1 MIQWTDRH
9 WRYFIRGITNKTLL
23 FTEMTMADA
32 LVHNAEDLEPFLG
45 HDGEEYPLALQLGG
59 SDPRTLGE
67 AAALATA
74 YGRYDSLNLNSGCP
88 SGKAKK
94 VGFGAE
100 LMLDPPLVRQI
111 VHEMVRRCGDS
122 AVTVK
127 CRLGV
132 DPGRTAWDELLEYVH
147 AVRDGGARHVVV
159 HARTCMLHG
168 LSPAQNRSVP
178 PLRYDAVHDLVAA
191 FPDMTFTLNGGVK
204 TFEEARH
211 HLGHRRHGEDEVPVT
226 SAHPVHGVMIGR
238 EAYRNPWMFA
248 GADAEFFRKG
258 PQAEGMP
265 RTRREVLERYLV
277 YAEDCRAKGVFGSNV
292 CSIVKPLHN
301 ACCGSP
307 AERAY
312 KHALDAL
319 LKRHAQRLDRAWAVQ
334 CGKGPRHHQRAAA
347 AELGAEL
354 GDTLGAPTSFT
365 DLVWAA
371 IDGGGVDAAFLDEDL
386 RVGRG
391 VAVAAARGN
400 EEEEMEE
407 STCRNRGIW
416 SF

>member
-1 MIQWTDRH
+1 
-9 WRYFIRGITNKTLL
+9 
-23 FTEMTMADA
+23 
-32 LVHNAEDLEPFLG
+32 
-45 HDGEEYPLALQLGG
+45 
-59 SDPRTLGE
+59 
-67 AAALATA
+67 
-74 YGRYDSLNLNSGCP
+74 
-88 SGKAKK
+88 
-94 VGFGAE
+94 
-100 LMLDPPLVRQI
+100 
-111 VHEMVRRCGDS
+111 
-122 AVTVK
+122 
-127 CRLGV
+127 
-132 DPGRTAWDELLEYVH
+132 
-147 AVRDGGARHVVV
+147 
-159 HARTCMLHG
+159 MLHG

-211 HLGHRRHGEDEVPVT
+211 HLGRRRHGDVEVPVT

-258 PQAEGMP
+258 PQAEDMP

-307 AERAY
+307 AERDY

-334 CGKGPRHHQRAAA
+334 CGKGPRHHQRAA
-347 AELGAEL
+347 EQ

-386 RVGRG
+386 RCGRSCMG
-391 VAVAAARGN
+391 KRGGGGGGG
-400 EEEEMEE
+400 EYM
-407 STCRNRGIW
+407 
-416 SF
+416 